1 MSNHCSMKIKFEP
14 MHAVSNAPYLAAK
27 DQKRGNF
34 NEYRAARIENGKVT
48 IFAEINS
55 IFYIEV

>member
-1 MSNHCSMKIKFEP
+1 
-14 MHAVSNAPYLAAK
+14 MHAASNAPYPATK
-27 DQKRGNF
+27 DQKRGSF

-48 IFAEINS
+48 IFAERNS

>member
-1 MSNHCSMKIKFEP
+1 
-14 MHAVSNAPYLAAK
+14 MHAVSNAPYPAAK
-27 DQKRGNF
+27 NQKRGNF

-48 IFAEINS
+48 IFAERNS

>member
-1 MSNHCSMKIKFEP
+1 